1 VAGLGLDGMIYV
13 LEDCSLSGGPETWA
27 KAVIGAYERHMADR
41 IVCESNFGGEMARYT
56 IRTMNRAANVH
67 MVRASKGKVI
77 RAEPVSVL
85 YQQPLEKVRHVGEF
99 PEMEAELCNFST
111 AGYQGTR
118 SPNRADALIWAITD
132 LAVIGRARW
141 ATERKAQPRNIALMK
156 R

>member
-1 VAGLGLDGMIYV
+1 
-13 LEDCSLSGGPETWA
+13 
-27 KAVIGAYERHMADR
+27 
-41 IVCESNFGGEMARYT
+41 
-56 IRTMNRAANVH
+56 
-67 MVRASKGKVI
+67 
-77 RAEPVSVL
+77 
-85 YQQPLEKVRHVGEF
+85 
-99 PEMEAELCNFST
+99 MEAELCNFST